1 MKDLYRFCVGDS
13 HIKAGK
19 PCQDCARSITCE
31 LYSMAIVS
39 DGHGGE
45 RYFRSNIGSEYA
57 VKITRDAVD
66 SFVKEMNN
74 SSICL
79 FKDTPFT
86 TSDDGADKTNEKI
99 SEALRWLF
107 SSIICQWNI
116 AITEHALNN
125 DLTKWELENVEK
137 KYLDEFECKRKEE
150 DASFEKMYGCTLMA
164 YVQTSDYWFAF
175 QIGDGKCVSL
185 TKVSDKLE
193 CNKPIPWD
201 ERCFLNKTTSLC
213 DSQAIDGF
221 RYCYQGDGSFPVAVF
236 LGSDGID
243 DTYGDEDGLYNFYV
257 ELYKIIL
264 QRGAKEAKKELKKT
278 LPIIS
283 KRGSKDD
290 MSIACVYND
299 SNSIETIDLLIKY
312 QISQLEK
319 DVIEVQNKIEQL
331 KKKISNLND
340 NNNLNSSEQ
349 IVLNY
354 AQKELSK
361 AKDKETI
368 LINKIRS
375 MKVEETKDKTI

>member
-1 MKDLYRFCVGDS
+1 MKDLYRYCPGDS
-13 HIKAGK
+13 HIKTGK
-19 PCQDCARSITCE
+19 PCQDYARSITCE

-57 VKITRDAVD
+57 VRITRDAVD
-66 SFVKEMNN
+66 SFVKEMND
-74 SSICL
+74 SAIAI
-79 FKDTPFT
+79 FKGKAFT
-86 TSDDGADKTNEKI
+86 TSESDTDKTSKKA
-99 SEALRWLF
+99 SDALRWLF

-116 AITEHALNN
+116 AITEHAQNN
-125 DLTKWELENVEK
+125 GLSKWELENVEK
-137 KYLDEFECKRKEE
+137 QYLDEFENKRKDEN
-150 DASFEKMYGCTLMA
+150 ASFEKTYGCTLIA

-185 TKVSDKLE
+185 TQVSEKLE

-221 RYCYQGDGSFPVAVF
+221 RYCYQGDGSFPLAVF

-264 QRGAKEAKKELKKT
+264 QQGAKEAKKELKKT
-278 LPIIS
+278 LPVIS
-283 KRGSKDD
+283 QRGSKDD
-290 MSIACVYND
+290 MSIACVYDD
-299 SNSIETIDLLIKY
+299 SNPSETIEVLVAY
-312 QISQLEK
+312 QITQIDK
-319 DVIEVQNKIEQL
+319 DIVKVQDKIGQL
-331 KKKISNLND
+331 KQKITNMTENGDLS
-340 NNNLNSSEQ
+340 SSEQ

-354 AQKELSK
+354 AQKDLEEMTNKLSMLNRK
-361 AKDKETI
+361 KET
-368 LINKIRS
+368 LSN
-375 MKVEETKDKTI
+375 ETVIE

>member
-1 MKDLYRFCVGDS
+1 
-13 HIKAGK
+13 
-19 PCQDCARSITCE
+19 
-31 LYSMAIVS
+31 
-39 DGHGGE
+39 
-45 RYFRSNIGSEYA
+45 
-57 VKITRDAVD
+57 
-66 SFVKEMNN
+66 
-74 SSICL
+74 
-79 FKDTPFT
+79 
-86 TSDDGADKTNEKI
+86 
-99 SEALRWLF
+99 
-107 SSIICQWNI
+107 
-116 AITEHALNN
+116 
-125 DLTKWELENVEK
+125 
-137 KYLDEFECKRKEE
+137 
-150 DASFEKMYGCTLMA
+150 
-164 YVQTSDYWFAF
+164 
-175 QIGDGKCVSL
+175 
-185 TKVSDKLE
+185 
-193 CNKPIPWD
+193 
-201 ERCFLNKTTSLC
+201 LNKTTSLC

-340 NNNLNSSEQ
+340 NNKLNSSEQ

-354 AQKELSK
+354 AQK
-361 AKDKETI
+361 D
-368 LINKIRS
+368 
-375 MKVEETKDKTI
+375 VEELMKKLCLLNDKKSKLSAEIEV

>member
-13 HIKAGK
+13 HIKTSK
-19 PCQDCARSITCE
+19 PCQDCSRSITCE

-66 SFVKEMNN
+66 SFVREMNN
-74 SSICL
+74 NSICL
-79 FKDTPFT
+79 FKDKPFT
-86 TSDDGADKTNEKI
+86 TSDDGADKTNDKI

-150 DASFEKMYGCTLMA
+150 DASFEKTYGCTLMA

-290 MSIACVYND
+290 MSIACVYDD

-331 KKKISNLND
+331 KQKISNLND
-340 NNNLNSSEQ
+340 NVNLSSSEQ

-354 AQKELSK
+354 AQKDVDELMKKLNQLNDRKSK
-361 AKDKETI
+361 LSAEI
-368 LINKIRS
+368 G
-375 MKVEETKDKTI
+375 V

>member
-13 HIKAGK
+13 HILTGK

-79 FKDTPFT
+79 FKDKSFT
-86 TSDDGADKTNEKI
+86 ASDNGVDKTNEKL

-150 DASFEKMYGCTLMA
+150 DASFEKTYGCTLMA

-185 TKVSDKLE
+185 TKVSGKLE

-221 RYCYQGDGSFPVAVF
+221 RYCYQGDGSFPIAIF

-278 LPIIS
+278 LPVIS

-290 MSIACVYND
+290 MSIACVYDD

-331 KKKISNLND
+331 KQKISNLND
-340 NNNLNSSEQ
+340 NVNLSSSEQ

-354 AQKELSK
+354 AQKDVDELMKKLNQLNDKKSK
-361 AKDKETI
+361 LSAEI
-368 LINKIRS
+368 G
-375 MKVEETKDKTI
+375 V

>member
-13 HIKAGK
+13 HIKTGK

-79 FKDTPFT
+79 FKDKSFT
-86 TSDDGADKTNEKI
+86 ASDNGVDKTNEKI

-150 DASFEKMYGCTLMA
+150 DTSFEKTYGCTLMA

-185 TKVSDKLE
+185 TKVSGKLE

-278 LPIIS
+278 LPVIS

-290 MSIACVYND
+290 MSIACVYDD

-331 KKKISNLND
+331 KQKISNLND
-340 NNNLNSSEQ
+340 NVNLSSSEQ

-354 AQKELSK
+354 AQKDVDELMKKLNQLNDKKSK
-361 AKDKETI
+361 LSAEI
-368 LINKIRS
+368 G
-375 MKVEETKDKTI
+375 V

>member
-13 HIKAGK
+13 HIKTGK
-19 PCQDCARSITCE
+19 PCQDCARSISNN

-66 SFVKEMNN
+66 SFVKEVNN
-74 SSICL
+74 NPVCI
-79 FKDTPFT
+79 FKDKPFT
-86 TSDDGADKTNEKI
+86 TSDSVIDKNKEKV

-125 DLTKWELENVEK
+125 DLSNWELEHVEK
-137 KYLDEFECKRKEE
+137 KYLDEFENKRKEE
-150 DASFEKMYGCTLMA
+150 DASFEKTYGCTLMA
-164 YVQTSDYWFAF
+164 YVQTPDYWFAF

-185 TKVSDKLE
+185 TRNTDILE

-221 RYCYQGDGSFPVAVF
+221 RYCYQGDGNFPVAVF

-243 DTYGDEDGLYNFYV
+243 DTYGDEEGLYNFYI

-264 QRGAKEAKKELKKT
+264 QRGSKEAKKELKRT

-290 MSIACVYND
+290 MSIACVYDD
-299 SNSIETIDLLIKY
+299 SNASETIKSLVSY
-312 QISQLEK
+312 QINQLEK
-319 DVIEVQNKIEQL
+319 DIVGVQNKIDQL
-331 KKKISNLND
+331 NQRIVSMSE
-340 NNNLNSSEQ
+340 NNNLSSSEQ

-354 AQKELSK
+354 AQKDIEELNNK
-361 AKDKETI
+361 LGLLNAKK
-368 LINKIRS
+368 
-375 MKVEETKDKTI
+375 TKLSHEIDI